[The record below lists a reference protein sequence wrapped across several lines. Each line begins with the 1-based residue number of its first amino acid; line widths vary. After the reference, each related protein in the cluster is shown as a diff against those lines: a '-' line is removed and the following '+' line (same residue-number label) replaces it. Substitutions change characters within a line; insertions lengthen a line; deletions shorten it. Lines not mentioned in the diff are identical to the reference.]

1 MQLAAAK
8 SIANIDRRAL
18 VCTDHDERYY
28 MNMIIASLWVWPARQ
43 LAMIIVMMVVMI
55 TMMEMGGD
63 SFRSLFIGGLTQ

>member
-18 VCTDHDERYY
+18 VCTDHDERYC
-28 MNMIIASLWVWPARQ
+28 MNMIVASLWVWPTRQ
-43 LAMIIVMMVVMI
+43 LAMITVMMEVMI

-63 SFRSLFIGGLTQ
+63 SVHSLFIGGLTQ